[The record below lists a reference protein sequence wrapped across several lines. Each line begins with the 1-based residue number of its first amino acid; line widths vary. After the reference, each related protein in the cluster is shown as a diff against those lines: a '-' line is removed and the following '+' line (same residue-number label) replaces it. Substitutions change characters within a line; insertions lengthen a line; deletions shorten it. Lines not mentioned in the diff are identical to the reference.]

1 MSSTINENK
10 NSSSEFTASLKSAF
24 KNCLVEDLGLCM
36 RSDYSELETKALQ
49 FSVPHCTP
57 DIFCI
62 NIIEVKIQKAV
73 NDRTGRK
80 AFCFYY

>member
-1 MSSTINENK
+1 MSYTINENK

-24 KNCLVEDLGLCM
+24 KNCFVEDLGLCM

-73 NDRTGRK
+73 NYRTGCK
-80 AFCFYY
+80 ASCFYY